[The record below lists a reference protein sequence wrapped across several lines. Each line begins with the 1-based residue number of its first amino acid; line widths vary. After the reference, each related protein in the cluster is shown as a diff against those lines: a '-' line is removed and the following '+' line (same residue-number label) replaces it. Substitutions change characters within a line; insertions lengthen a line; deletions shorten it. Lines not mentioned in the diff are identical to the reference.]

1 MTTRKLVTIQK
12 ILDLR
17 PIENA
22 DAIECASVLGWHVV
36 VKKGEFKIGDPCVYF
51 EIDSLL
57 PTASEFDFLSKS
69 GIKKSYTD
77 GKEYE
82 GYRLKTIRLR
92 GQISQGLCLPISI
105 LNGKKYLTDSRK
117 NPVYKLGTDVT
128 SLLRVVKYEP
138 VVPANLAGQIKG
150 LFPSFIPKTDETR
163 IQFAPK
169 VLERHVGKVFYVTE
183 KVDGASCT
191 FFVKDGELNCCSRN
205 LNLIEEPSNTFWK
218 IARQTSL
225 LEKIKKVNE
234 NIALQGELVGD
245 SVQGNKLK
253 INGQKI
259 LFFNAYDFK
268 EGKHLNFKEFTK
280 LCKELEISTVPIVS
294 ENYILPKTVD
304 ELVGFAT
311 RKSLLSPDTWVEGIV
326 VRPLKEDWDE
336 ELGRLSFKVINP
348 EFLLSF
354 GD

>member
-1 MTTRKLVTIQK
+1 MTRKLVTIQK
-12 ILDLR
+12 IIDLR
-17 PIENA
+17 PIEKA
-22 DAIECASVLGWHVV
+22 DAIECASILGWHVV
-36 VKKGEFKIGDPCVYF
+36 VKKGEFKVGDSCVYF

-57 PTASEFDFLSKS
+57 PTVSEFDFLSKS
-69 GIKKSYTD
+69 GVKKSYTD

-105 LNGKKYLTDSRK
+105 LKGKKYPSDSRK
-117 NPVYKLGTDVT
+117 NPVYKLGADVT
-128 SLLRVVKYEP
+128 SLLGVVKYEP
-138 VVPANLAGQIKG
+138 VVPANLTGQAKE

-169 VLERHVGKVFYVTE
+169 VLERHAGKVFYVTE

-191 FFVKDGELNCCSRN
+191 IFIKDGELNCCSRN
-205 LNLIEEPSNTFWK
+205 LNLLDDPTNTFWK
-218 IARQTSL
+218 VAKEISL

-245 SVQGNKLK
+245 NVQGNKLK

-259 LFFNAYDFK
+259 LFFNAYNFK
-268 EGKHLNFKEFTK
+268 EGRHLNFSEFIS
-280 LCKELEISTVPIVS
+280 LCRELEIPTVPIIS
-294 ENYILPKTVD
+294 KKYILPKTVD
-304 ELVGFAT
+304 ELVDFAT
-311 RKSLLSPDTWVEGIV
+311 RKSLLSPETWVEGIV
-326 VRPLKEDWDE
+326 IRSLEEDWDE

-348 EFLLSF
+348 EFLLAF